1 MTDLHD
7 AIRALGHEEFVEARD
22 LLIAIVE
29 EHPAWADAWALL
41 GGAHMALAE
50 IDQASAASERAIAL
64 APDGFLPRMKAGE
77 LALRLGDIET
87 SEVQF
92 LAAVRAT
99 DTDTADAAAARQALA
114 IARRASRSGIA
125 HRALLPNVGSVLEW
139 ALRPVRGGS
148 ALLNRFRRKRG
159 AREAT

>member
-1 MTDLHD
+1 
-7 AIRALGHEEFVEARD
+7 
-22 LLIAIVE
+22 
-29 EHPAWADAWALL
+29 
-41 GGAHMALAE
+41 MALAE

-99 DTDTADAAAARQALA
+99 ETNTADAAAARQALA

-125 HRALLPNVGSVLEW
+125 HRALLPNVGSVFEG
-139 ALRPVRGGS
+139 ALRPVRSGS
-148 ALLNRFRRKRG
+148 ALLSRFRRKRG